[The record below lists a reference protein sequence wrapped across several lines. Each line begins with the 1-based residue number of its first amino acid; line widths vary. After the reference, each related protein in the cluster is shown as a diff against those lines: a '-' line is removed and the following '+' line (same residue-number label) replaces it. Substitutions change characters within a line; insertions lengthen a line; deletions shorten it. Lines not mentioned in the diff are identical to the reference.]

1 MGWNVHKIFYVT
13 FFYNEQV
20 ETTWSRE
27 WSTLIIYYKLWM
39 YSRIFICT
47 IKEVKLK
54 SIRDNEKYPRGN
66 MAGLIWFSGT
76 ENNYNFVN
84 IKRFNDR
91 M

>member
-1 MGWNVHKIFYVT
+1 
-13 FFYNEQV
+13 
-20 ETTWSRE
+20 
-27 WSTLIIYYKLWM
+27 M
-39 YSRIFICT
+39 YSRIFIYT

-54 SIRDNEKYPRGN
+54 SIRDNGKYPRGN